1 MPTNIFNCEPAISS
15 PVYLPFVHMPSNIF
29 TREPAKLQGTYEYG
43 KQLLQAALVLRR
55 SLRYDIEPNYDRAQ
69 RLEEAWR
76 RFSKGTSE
84 RANRLTVLALFL
96 NESDKVRL
104 CNKSWLNMLPKI
116 HVCPKLKKHLF
127 LIIVKCMLIHIS
139 LSLRTVCVIYVM
151 MATSSQCLLDIYF
164 ACLVADE
171 QHGQLHFCLCQSTG
185 RRGEYKQCCP

>member
-1 MPTNIFNCEPAISS
+1 
-15 PVYLPFVHMPSNIF
+15 MPSNIF

-104 CNKSWLNMLPKI
+104 CNKS
-116 HVCPKLKKHLF
+116 
-127 LIIVKCMLIHIS
+127 
-139 LSLRTVCVIYVM
+139 
-151 MATSSQCLLDIYF
+151 
-164 ACLVADE
+164 
-171 QHGQLHFCLCQSTG
+171 
-185 RRGEYKQCCP
+185 